1 MELSRD
7 DLFLLMQ
14 SYENTIKL
22 NTMLLEQHKQLIED
36 QNKILTKQIE
46 STTKLS
52 NIFNGIEA
60 IGATLSASLEEIRER
75 KNDIDQVKETI
86 NQKLNEQHLEQI
98 KLFGSLKMGL
108 NITYV
113 AITSL
118 VISLLGLSYTVFT
131 KLELLEKI
139 SKSLGV

>member
-52 NIFNGIEA
+52 TIFEGIET
-60 IGATLSASLEEIRER
+60 IGSTLSDSLQEIRER
-75 KNDIDQVKETI
+75 KNDIEQVKDVIQEKM
-86 NQKLNEQHLEQI
+86 NDYHVENVKHFGSI
-98 KLFGSLKMGL
+98 KLGM

-113 AITSL
+113 AIASL
-118 VISLLGLSYTVFT
+118 VVSLIGLTYTVFT

-139 SKSLGV
+139 SHALGV